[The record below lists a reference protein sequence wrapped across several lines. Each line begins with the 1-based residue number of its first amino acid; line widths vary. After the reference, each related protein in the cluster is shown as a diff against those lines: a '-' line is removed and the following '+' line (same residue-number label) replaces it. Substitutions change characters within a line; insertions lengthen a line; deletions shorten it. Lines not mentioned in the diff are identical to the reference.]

1 MANEQIDVGAQKP
14 LTPRKIGRYIKLQT
28 KFGISYIV
36 LAIFTS
42 ALLTISLFLISQRAL
57 YEDIRKRLLDAV
69 GIAALQMDG
78 DAHSKL
84 SSPNDENS
92 IEYKRIKRTLQLIL
106 DIDPDIGYAE
116 TMRLKPN
123 GDIIFVV
130 DIETNPKEMAH
141 VGKVYDTPTPL
152 LKNNI
157 ATLDRPL
164 IEPKV
169 YTDEYG
175 SWISGYAPFY
185 KSDGSREGIVEID
198 ITADR
203 IKEHELKF
211 LLIALTIFV
220 IMVIISLIL
229 GFFMGRGMTASIV
242 KLTDGVK
249 YIAEGDLDKKVEV
262 YSRDEVEDLANA
274 FNKMTDDLK
283 TYIKN
288 LRETT
293 AAKERIESELKIAH
307 DIQTSMLPRIFPPF
321 PDRKEFDIFATMA
334 PAKEVGGDF
343 YDFFLIDENK
353 LCFLIGDVS
362 GKGVPAALFMVISK
376 TLLKTEALRDSSPDK
391 VLFEVNNIL
400 FPDNDACMF
409 ATVFCVILNIET
421 GELQFANAGHNPPL
435 LCLDGKDFE
444 FIKVKKGFVIG
455 GMENTKFVSEKI
467 TLKPGDIFFLYT
479 DGVTEAKNPEN
490 QLFSDERLKQI
501 LSNLKGKDVTEII
514 QEVRA
519 EVDTFAQG
527 TPQFDDITMLA
538 LKFNSPYAST

>member
-1 MANEQIDVGAQKP
+1 
-14 LTPRKIGRYIKLQT
+14 
-28 KFGISYIV
+28 
-36 LAIFTS
+36 
-42 ALLTISLFLISQRAL
+42 
-57 YEDIRKRLLDAV
+57 
-69 GIAALQMDG
+69 
-78 DAHSKL
+78 
-84 SSPNDENS
+84 
-92 IEYKRIKRTLQLIL
+92 
-106 DIDPDIGYAE
+106 
-116 TMRLKPN
+116 
-123 GDIIFVV
+123 
-130 DIETNPKEMAH
+130 
-141 VGKVYDTPTPL
+141 
-152 LKNNI
+152 
-157 ATLDRPL
+157 
-164 IEPKV
+164 
-169 YTDEYG
+169 
-175 SWISGYAPFY
+175 
-185 KSDGSREGIVEID
+185 
-198 ITADR
+198 
-203 IKEHELKF
+203 
-211 LLIALTIFV
+211 
-220 IMVIISLIL
+220 
-229 GFFMGRGMTASIV
+229 MGRGMTASIV